1 MVRDFERALIILLTF
16 AVAPLAAQQVSSVAV
31 QRVADHTATAAY
43 EQEIEQF
50 RRKLESDVRKNW
62 VTLVGLHW
70 LKPGRMT
77 LGSSDDND
85 IQLPLPAPAHAG
97 YLDIAGEGSKQ
108 TVTLHAA
115 HDAKFVLNGK
125 PITNG
130 QLKPDSSGKYDLV
143 HLGTLEMLIHGQ
155 PGEFALR
162 VRDTSGQRQRNFA
175 GLQFF
180 PTDPEYRVSAH
191 FEPYENG
198 RKLHIT
204 DVTGRAHEM
213 PLVGRVSFKL
223 QGRDLTLDAL
233 SDSEDGKLFLIFRDL
248 TTGKETYPVGRYLDT
263 EVPQNGS
270 VVLDFNK
277 AYTPPC
283 AFTPYATCPI
293 PPKQNRLDAAIRA
306 GEKGTGH

>member
-1 MVRDFERALIILLTF
+1 MVRAIQSALVLALTF
-16 AVAPLAAQQVSSVAV
+16 AMVAVAAQQRSSITA
-31 QRVADHTATAAY
+31 RGAADHTASTY
-43 EQEIEQF
+43 EQQIEQF
-50 RRKLESDVRKNW
+50 RRGLESDVRKNW

-77 LGSSDDND
+77 LGSADDND
-85 IQLPLPAPAHAG
+85 IQLPSPAAAHAG
-97 YLDIAGEGSKQ
+97 YLEVAGEGSSQ
-108 TVTLHAA
+108 TVTLHASS
-115 HDAKFVLNGK
+115 DAKFVLNGK
-125 PITNG
+125 PVTTA

-143 HLGTLEMLIHGQ
+143 HLGTLEMLVHGQ

-162 VRDTSGQRQRNFA
+162 VRDISSARQSSFK

-180 PTDPEYRVSAH
+180 PIDPEYRVTAH
-191 FEPYENG
+191 FEAFENG

-204 DVTGRAHEM
+204 DVTGREHES

-233 SDSEDGKLFLIFRDL
+233 SDSSDGKLFLIFRDL

-263 EVPQNGS
+263 AAPQNGS

-277 AYTPPC
+277 SYSPPC

-293 PPKQNRLDAAIRA
+293 PPRQNHLDVAIRA